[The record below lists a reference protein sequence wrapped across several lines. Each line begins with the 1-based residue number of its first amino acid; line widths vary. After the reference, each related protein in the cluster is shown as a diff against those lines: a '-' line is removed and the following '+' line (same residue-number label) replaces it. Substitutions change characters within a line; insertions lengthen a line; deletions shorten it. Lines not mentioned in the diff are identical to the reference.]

1 MPLARFRVYL
11 LDKLPMEHIGIMG
24 AGVAG
29 LSVAHLLRDSGLRFD
44 VFEQDEQYGGLARS
58 HLWHGFPCDLAPHRF
73 FTSDPDVLRE
83 FKALVPLERMRRKS
97 RIFIQ
102 GHWIQDPVNAV
113 EMVLKFSPTTSAQL
127 VFHYLF
133 RKQIKEDNFEAL
145 ALNQFGKSL
154 NRLFFK
160 PYSEKLFG
168 IPSTE
173 ISPTWGRRK
182 LRVGGLKD
190 LIRRQSRLYFK
201 EFYYPAQH
209 GYGAIVDALYKPV
222 RQHVHL
228 RHRLTALQHL
238 PDGRFEATFDHQGH
252 TKREVFTKIV
262 SSLPLPDFSRMLG
275 LDLPL
280 HFRAAKLVYL
290 LIKRKQVSVNH
301 WFYFADRD
309 YIINRVAEFANF
321 NAKSFADDKTVLCCE
336 VTDTREFSVARVV
349 SDLARAKL
357 LRPEEILDTKV
368 LDLSHAYPIYDRA
381 YDHLMVEADA
391 FYAKFPNLFLLGR
404 QANFAHQDIDEI
416 YLKAREIA
424 QRLQAPVA

>member
-1 MPLARFRVYL
+1 MLRYFALRLAQIGPVVLVVSFMVFSMTL
-11 LDKLPMEHIGIMG
+11 LLPGDPTLSMLGEG
-24 AGVAG
+24 ATTAQRQ
-29 LSVAHLLRDSGLRFD
+29 ALR
-44 VFEQDEQYGGLARS
+44 
-58 HLWHGFPCDLAPHRF
+58 
-73 FTSDPDVLRE
+73 
-83 FKALVPLERMRRKS
+83 
-97 RIFIQ
+97 
-102 GHWIQDPVNAV
+102 
-113 EMVLKFSPTTSAQL
+113 
-127 VFHYLF
+127 
-133 RKQIKEDNFEAL
+133 
-145 ALNQFGKSL
+145 
-154 NRLFFK
+154 
-160 PYSEKLFG
+160 
-168 IPSTE
+168 TE
-173 ISPTWGRRK
+173 
-182 LRVGGLKD
+182 
-190 LIRRQSRLYFK
+190 
-201 EFYYPAQH
+201 
-209 GYGAIVDALYKPV
+209 
-222 RQHVHL
+222 
-228 RHRLTALQHL
+228 
-238 PDGRFEATFDHQGH
+238 
-252 TKREVFTKIV
+252 
-262 SSLPLPDFSRMLG
+262 LG

-336 VTDTREFSVARVV
+336 VTDTREFSVERVV

-357 LRPEEILDTKV
+357 LRPDEILDTKV

>member
-1 MPLARFRVYL
+1 
-11 LDKLPMEHIGIMG
+11 MEERIGILG

-29 LSVAHLLRDSGLRFD
+29 LSVAYLLRDSGLHFEVFD
-44 VFEQDEQYGGLARS
+44 QDEHTGGLARS
-58 HLWHGFPCDLAPHRF
+58 HVWHGHPCDLAPHRF
-73 FTSDPDVLRE
+73 YTAEPGIRDE
-83 FKALVPLERMRRKS
+83 FAALVPLQRMRRKS

-113 EMVLKFSPTTSAQL
+113 EMVLKFSPTVSAQL

-133 RKQIKEDNFEAL
+133 RKQVKEDNFEAL

-168 IPSTE
+168 IPATE

-190 LIRRQSRLYFK
+190 LVRRQSRLYFR
-201 EFYYPAQH
+201 EFHYPAQH
-209 GYGAIVDALYKPV
+209 GYGAIADALCKPI

-228 RHRLTALQHL
+228 RHRLTGLRQL
-238 PDGRFEATFDHQGH
+238 PDGRYEATFDHAGH
-252 TKREVFTKIV
+252 AKKEVFTKVV
-262 SSLPLPDFSRMLG
+262 SSIPVNDFSRMLG

-280 HFRAAKLVYL
+280 HFRPAKLVYL
-290 LIKRKQVSVNH
+290 HINRRQVSTSH

-321 NAKSFADDKTVLCCE
+321 HAKRPVDDQTVLCCE
-336 VTDTREFSVARVV
+336 ITDTREFSVERVV
-349 SDLARAKL
+349 GDLARAEL
-357 LRPEEILDTKV
+357 LRARDILDTKV
-368 LDLSHAYPIYDRA
+368 MDLSHAYPIYDRA
-381 YDHLMVEADA
+381 YDQLMVKADT
-391 FYAKFPNLFLLGR
+391 FYAQHPNLHLLGR

-416 YLKAREIA
+416 YSKARGIA
-424 QRLQAPVA
+424 RRLLCPPS